1 MIPQAKVTRVKLTEA
16 RSDTANVHYYGV
28 LLESD
33 LVLSTRFSPAEL
45 AVQVS
50 EDTTRP
56 CACIR

>member
-16 RSDTANVHYYGV
+16 RSDTANVHYGV
-28 LLESD
+28 LPESD